1 MASRKGT
8 LAAAA
13 AGGAV
18 GVLVGQGLLAG
29 VSLLSLWLLARER
42 DTALR
47 LYADA
52 MREVT
57 SVLVTHSFEE
67 ET

>member
-1 MASRKGT
+1 M
-8 LAAAA
+8 
-13 AGGAV
+13 

-57 SVLVTHSFEE
+57 DIAITHAEPAENPEE